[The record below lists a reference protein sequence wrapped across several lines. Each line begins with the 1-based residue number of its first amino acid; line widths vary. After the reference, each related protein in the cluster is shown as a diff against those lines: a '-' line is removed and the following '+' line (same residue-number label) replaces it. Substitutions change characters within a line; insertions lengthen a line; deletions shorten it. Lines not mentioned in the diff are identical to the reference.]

1 MKNSDKKR
9 YTIAVLSGDTQS
21 DFSENTLRYL
31 YKCAEKEYVNIIYL
45 KGPTIPQYCKD
56 ILDSN
61 YKGDYHHQFK
71 SVFDY
76 VHFAQADAMII
87 FLGSVVSY
95 LALENIPEFL
105 EQYATIPYVIVQ
117 SASSDEDVPYVV
129 SDNHY
134 GMTQCIEHLITD
146 HGYRKIALLNGP
158 KVNIDAQ
165 ERQAAYLGVMH
176 AHGIPVTDSMI
187 AYGNYTEN
195 VEEHVIALLEQN
207 PGLEA
212 IACANDNMAKACYT
226 VCTRRG
232 LIIGKD
238 IAITGFDDVRI
249 ASEMTPPLTSVVQN
263 SCALSYEALKRAI
276 SLCKGEPASSC
287 KIPLTLQIRCSC
299 GCEQSF
305 THSNVLPPSDN
316 LESGILSESERIADL
331 LLSRIPYQEEREQY
345 TRLIKEYFHYIYR
358 AIIVSTEPYHV
369 AHLNYILKE
378 LLLYPEISNHK
389 LMDYMLKLLRL
400 IINSVDD
407 ISLRKKIALIL
418 EDVRQD
424 IYIYEYKEIG
434 SEIKSLNRKSW
445 FVPSLT
451 RDLHHKGQRD
461 NLQDVFKPIMER
473 FQTMNVK
480 SCYIYMFQEPV
491 IHKSNT
497 TVLFPR
503 NIYLAAYYTKDAML
517 CFPKNKQPRITERKG
532 FSTLLPEGHATILTS
547 FVLFSEDRQYGLM
560 LCEVEPDDISYM
572 YTCGMQ
578 IGSLL
583 RYLEMN
589 WTEQDAAKELQ
600 NSLNIIQEQNRILSF
615 VSDYDELS
623 QLLNRRGFMEQ
634 ALACLSRNEGQKAYI
649 VFCDVDHLKEINDCF
664 GHAAG
669 DCAIQSVSQILRD
682 SLPKDSIT
690 ARIGGDEFVSMI
702 LSDKPYFK
710 EELLEHI
717 KNALNSFNE
726 NSDLPYYIEFSV
738 GIYEFYC
745 SPDIELTKVI
755 QKSDEVLYQAK
766 KNRRSTIKKA

>member
-1 MKNSDKKR
+1 MKSSDKKR

-31 YKCAEKEYVNIIYL
+31 YKCAEKEDVNIIYL

-76 VHFAQADAMII
+76 VHFAQADALII
-87 FLGSVVSY
+87 FLGSVISY

-117 SASSDEDVPYVV
+117 SPSLDDDVPYIV
-129 SDNHY
+129 SDNHS
-134 GMTQCIEHLITD
+134 GMAQCIEHLTRD

-158 KVNIDAQ
+158 KVNIDAK
-165 ERQAAYLGVMH
+165 ERQEAYLEIMRAYGN
-176 AHGIPVTDSMI
+176 PVTDSMI

-195 VEEHVIALLEQN
+195 VEEHVVALLEQN

-212 IACANDNMAKACYT
+212 IACANDNMAKACYN
-226 VCTRRG
+226 VCKKRG

-238 IAITGFDDVRI
+238 IAITGFDDVKI

-263 SCALSYEALKRAI
+263 SCTLSYEALKKAI
-276 SLCKGEPASSC
+276 SLCEGEATSSY
-287 KIPLTLQIRCSC
+287 KVPLSLQIRCSC
-299 GCEQSF
+299 GCQPSLMD
-305 THSNVLPPSDN
+305 TNTLLPSDN
-316 LESGILSESERIADL
+316 LESAILSEAGRISSL
-331 LLSRIPYQEEREQY
+331 LLNRIPYQEEREQY
-345 TRLIKEYFHYIYR
+345 SRLIKEYFHYIYR
-358 AIIVSTEPYHV
+358 TIIVPSEEYHV

-400 IINSVDD
+400 MINSVED
-407 ISLRKKIALIL
+407 IALRKKIAMIL
-418 EDVRQD
+418 EDVRSD
-424 IYIYEYKEIG
+424 IYMYESKKVG
-434 SEIKSLNRKSW
+434 DEIKTLNRKSW

-451 RDLHHKGQRD
+451 RDLHRKGQRD
-461 NLQDVFKPIMER
+461 NLQEVFKPIMER

-480 SCYIYMFQEPV
+480 SCYIYMFHEPV
-491 IHKSNT
+491 IHKANT

-503 NIYLAAYYTKDAML
+503 SIYLAAYYTKDAML
-517 CFPKNKQPRITERKG
+517 CFPKSKQPRITERKG
-532 FSTLLPEGHATILTS
+532 FSDLIPNDHATILTS

-560 LCEVEPDDISYM
+560 LCEVDPDDISYM

-600 NSLNIIQEQNRILSF
+600 HSLNVIQEQNRILSF

-634 ALACLSRNEGQKAYI
+634 ALACLTRNEGQKAYI

-682 SLPKDSIT
+682 SLPKSAIT

-702 LSDKPYFK
+702 LSDKLQFK
-710 EELLEHI
+710 DEIIERI
-717 KNALNSFNE
+717 KNTQHDFNE

-766 KNRRSTIKKA
+766 KNRRATIKKA